1 MIRNAEGHRER
12 LREKFL
18 AGGAKGLSDRE
29 ILELLLTYSRPRI
42 DVRDISIELMDQF
55 GGLSGVLRQPPEM
68 LMRINGV
75 GKASAVLLSLVFQA
89 AQRALAPAPGMLTL
103 DSVEKVREYLC
114 TKLGSQRRE
123 RLVALLLDS
132 SGRLLGEREIETGTV
147 DRAAVSPRNLV
158 EKIVYLNA
166 TSVILVH
173 NHPGGRAEASREDRA
188 LTARLSELGR
198 SLGFRVLDHFIVAG
212 AEIISFRE
220 CGLMPGGD

>member
-1 MIRNAEGHRER
+1 MIRDAEGHRER
-12 LREKFL
+12 LRERFL
-18 AGGAKGLSDRE
+18 AAGARGLSDRE

-42 DVRDISIELMDQF
+42 DVRGISIDMMERF
-55 GGLSGVLRQPPEM
+55 GGLSGVLRQPPDM
-68 LMRINGV
+68 LMTVEGI

-89 AQRALAPAPGMLTL
+89 AQRALAPAPGARML
-103 DSVEKVREYLC
+103 DSVEKVREYLR
-114 TKLGSQRRE
+114 TRLGSQRRE

-132 SGRLLGEREIETGTV
+132 SGRLLGEKEIEAGTV
-147 DRAAVSPRNLV
+147 DRASVHPRNLV
-158 EKIVYLNA
+158 EKVVSLNA

-212 AEIISFRE
+212 TEVLSFRE